1 MEPIVSSLT
10 GKARNSSNAHEHSV
24 RIAEVKMSRHSAA
37 FLVSCLCIAVSLAGD
52 FKSVVIPETG
62 PTLTV
67 VVPDKHFLRI
77 HNFTQ
82 EGTAT
87 QRGVVIVNA
96 GTPTPTPTPTPTG
109 TPTPTVTPTAT
120 PTPTQT
126 ATPTATPTPTPT
138 LTPTP
143 PPQTVLTATI
153 IDPGTSPPEF
163 IKPVTI
169 PGPVTV
175 TVSPVTNAKLFITYR
190 RISEATPTPTP

>member
-1 MEPIVSSLT
+1 
-10 GKARNSSNAHEHSV
+10 
-24 RIAEVKMSRHSAA
+24 MSRHSAA

-52 FKSVVIPETG
+52 FKSLVIPETG

-96 GTPTPTPTPTPTG
+96 GTPTPTLTP
-109 TPTPTVTPTAT
+109 
-120 PTPTQT
+120 T
-126 ATPTATPTPTPT
+126 ATPTATPTPTAT
-138 LTPTP
+138 ATP

-163 IKPVTI
+163 IKPVTVS
-169 PGPVTV
+169 GPVTV
-175 TVSPVTNAKLFITYR
+175 TVAPVPSATLFITYR
-190 RISEATPTPTP
+190 KFSEPTPTPTATP

>member
-1 MEPIVSSLT
+1 
-10 GKARNSSNAHEHSV
+10 
-24 RIAEVKMSRHSAA
+24 MSRHSAA

-96 GTPTPTPTPTPTG
+96 GTSNSHADTNCDSHGDTNSNCNRNADRHRRHQLLHQHQLQLRLQHRPHK
-109 TPTPTVTPTAT
+109 
-120 PTPTQT
+120 
-126 ATPTATPTPTPT
+126 
-138 LTPTP
+138 LYLL
-143 PPQTVLTATI
+143 PQLSIRAH
-153 IDPGTSPPEF
+153 
-163 IKPVTI
+163 
-169 PGPVTV
+169 
-175 TVSPVTNAKLFITYR
+175 LR
-190 RISEATPTPTP
+190 RNLLNR

>member
-10 GKARNSSNAHEHSV
+10 AKARNSSNAHEHSV

-87 QRGVVIVNA
+87 QRGVVIVNPS
-96 GTPTPTPTPTPTG
+96 TPTPTPTPTPTG

-120 PTPTQT
+120 PTPT
-126 ATPTATPTPTPT
+126 PTATRHNAPDLPGFFYCAACDAWSR
-138 LTPTP
+138 
-143 PPQTVLTATI
+143 TVGIRGNSNRRRFRNSKCPEITA
-153 IDPGTSPPEF
+153 GRMES
-163 IKPVTI
+163 
-169 PGPVTV
+169 
-175 TVSPVTNAKLFITYR
+175 R
-190 RISEATPTPTP
+190 

>member
-1 MEPIVSSLT
+1 MEPIASSLT
-10 GKARNSSNAHEHSV
+10 GKARNSSNPHEHSV

-82 EGTAT
+82 EGTT
-87 QRGVVIVNA
+87 SQRGVVIVNA

-120 PTPTQT
+120 PTPI
-126 ATPTATPTPTPT
+126 ATPTPTPT
-138 LTPTP
+138 
-143 PPQTVLTATI
+143 PQTVLTATI
-153 IDPGTSPPEF
+153 IDPGTSSPEF

-169 PGPVTV
+169 PGPITV
-175 TVSPVTNAKLFITYR
+175 TVAPVVNAKLFITYR
-190 RISEATPTPTP
+190 KISEATPTPTP

>member
-1 MEPIVSSLT
+1 MEPIASSLT

-82 EGTAT
+82 EE
-87 QRGVVIVNA
+87 
-96 GTPTPTPTPTPTG
+96 TPTHPGLVILNPC
-109 TPTPTVTPTAT
+109 
-120 PTPTQT
+120 
-126 ATPTATPTPTPT
+126 
-138 LTPTP
+138 P
-143 PPQTVLTATI
+143 PP
-153 IDPGTSPPEF
+153 
-163 IKPVTI
+163 
-169 PGPVTV
+169 
-175 TVSPVTNAKLFITYR
+175 
-190 RISEATPTPTP
+190 